1 MPKRKNT
8 FSGPSS
14 KRSKAQ
20 PFDPHTVDASSL
32 PPRAVETIQR
42 TIRSNITNGTKNVFR
57 ALKKVRG
64 HETQKL
70 VKRIKKDRT
79 DRLEKELEA
88 VKAIGGEELHKIA
101 EEHVLRC
108 IGKKKRITLH
118 PLWPKD
124 LTIPELKKEEEAKMN
139 VLSRLYG
146 APAVKEA
153 VTEVLKGVE
162 EAMGIKVEAE
172 AKTTKE
178 TADEDN
184 TQSEENDKK
193 EKKAKEANEK
203 ERKKPV
209 TKAGEEDEDDDEE
222 DEEDEEEEE
231 EGENL
236 PEENL
241 NEDDLWDRLMDPNS
255 KDFAAFEERI
265 GASEDE
271 DEGDDDN
278 HDELTRTDDEWSGG
292 SEAEDDDE
300 DEKKAPELK
309 KKTLAVAAEKPKKA
323 TKAAP
328 APPASSTFL
337 PSLMSGYVSGGDSD
351 PDAEWHEQ
359 NAKRGPPEKKERKNR
374 MGQQARRALW
384 EKKFGAR
391 ANHVR
396 QQQEKEQ
403 AKKLKAEKKK
413 MEKEQEKKRI
423 ADAPMHPSWE
433 AARKA
438 KEKAAAMASAIS
450 KPLGK
455 KITFD

>member
-14 KRSKAQ
+14 KRSKPQ

-42 TIRSNITNGTKNVFR
+42 TIRSSITNGTKNVFR

-70 VKRIKKDRT
+70 VKRLKKDRT

-146 APAVKEA
+146 APAVKE
-153 VTEVLKGVE
+153 VITEVLKGVE
-162 EAMGIKVEAE
+162 ETMGIKDEVEAK
-172 AKTTKE
+172 ATKE
-178 TADEDN
+178 AAAKEDN
-184 TQSEENDKK
+184 TKSEKK
-193 EKKAKEANEK
+193 EKKEKEAKEATEK

-209 TKAGEEDEDDDEE
+209 TKATEEEE
-222 DEEDEEEEE
+222 EEDEEEE
-231 EGENL
+231 GENE
-236 PEENL
+236 PEEDL
-241 NEDDLWDRLMDPNS
+241 NEDDLWDRLMDPKS
-255 KDFAAFEERI
+255 KDFAAFEDRI
-265 GASEDE
+265 GASDDEDE
-271 DEGDDDN
+271 DDDDT

-300 DEKKAPELK
+300 DEKKAPEPK
-309 KKTLAVAAEKPKKA
+309 KKTLAVAVEKPKKA
-323 TKAAP
+323 SKAAP
-328 APPASSTFL
+328 ASSASSTFL

-351 PDAEWHEQ
+351 PDAEWHQQ

-396 QQQEKEQ
+396 QQEEKER
-403 AKKLKAEKKK
+403 AKKMKAEKKK

-423 ADAPMHPSWE
+423 EEAPMHPSWE

-450 KPLGK
+450 KPQGK